1 MKTRVCRQVLPVV
14 FGVVG
19 LAFLAGGCSSASSS
33 RSVYSAGQVNQV
45 QTQELGTIISVE
57 AVTIERD
64 MGQRTSV
71 GQSVGSSVGRTIAR
85 GGDPVTAA
93 AGAVG
98 SVVGSIA
105 GTSAE
110 RAVSRRE
117 GQKIQVAMDDG
128 TTITVVQENNPPF
141 VGGERIRLVK
151 TGSHARVEL
160 NQPDDSN
167 NYIVGAQ
174 R

>member
-1 MKTRVCRQVLPVV
+1 MNTRVYRQVLPIV

-19 LAFLAGGCSSASSS
+19 LAVLAGGCSSPSSS
-33 RSVYSAGQVNQV
+33 RPVYGAGEVNQV

-57 AVTIERD
+57 AVTIEGD
-64 MGQRTSV
+64 TGQRTSM

-105 GTSAE
+105 GTSVE
-110 RAVSRRE
+110 RVASRRE

-151 TGSHARVEL
+151 TGSRARVEL
-160 NQPDDSN
+160 NQDDSS
-167 NYIVGAQ
+167 NYIVGA
-174 R
+174 RR

>member
-1 MKTRVCRQVLPVV
+1 MFALV
-14 FGVVG
+14 FGMAG
-19 LAFLAGGCSSASSS
+19 LALLAGGCSSSSSS
-33 RSVYSAGQVNQV
+33 RPVYSAGQVNQI
-45 QTQELGTIISVE
+45 QTHELGTVVSVE

-64 MGQRTSV
+64 TGQRTSV

-98 SVVGSIA
+98 AVVGSVA
-105 GTSAE
+105 GSSIE
-110 RAVSRRE
+110 RRVMRAE

-128 TTITVVQENNPPF
+128 TVISIVQENDPPF
-141 VGGERIRLVK
+141 VGGERVRVVK
-151 TGSHARVEL
+151 TGSQARVEL
-160 NQPDDSN
+160 NQAVDGN
-167 NYIVGAQ
+167 NYVIGAA

>member
-1 MKTRVCRQVLPVV
+1 MTTRAFSVVSPVMTGLLGLVLV
-14 FGVVG
+14 
-19 LAFLAGGCSSASSS
+19 LSGCSSASTTS
-33 RSVYSAGQVNQV
+33 RPVYSAGQVNQV
-45 QTQELGTIISVE
+45 QTQELGTVISVE

-64 MGQRTSV
+64 MGQRTSM

-105 GTSAE
+105 GTSVEKA
-110 RAVSRRE
+110 ASRRD

-128 TTITVVQENNPPF
+128 TTISIVQENNPPF
-141 VGGERIRLVK
+141 VGGERVRIVR
-151 TGSHARVEL
+151 TGTHAKVEL
-160 NQPDDSN
+160 NQADTS
-167 NYIVGAQ
+167 NYIVGA
-174 R
+174 RP

>member
-1 MKTRVCRQVLPVV
+1 MKSNVCRPVLPLV
-14 FGVVG
+14 FGMVG
-19 LAFLAGGCSSASSS
+19 LALLAGGCSSSSSS
-33 RSVYSAGQVNQV
+33 RPVYSAGQVNQI
-45 QTQELGTIISVE
+45 QTHELGTVVSVE

-64 MGQRTSV
+64 TGQRTSV

-98 SVVGSIA
+98 AVVGSVA
-105 GTSAE
+105 GSSIE
-110 RAVSRRE
+110 RRVMRAE

-128 TTITVVQENNPPF
+128 TVISIVQENDPPF
-141 VGGERIRLVK
+141 VGGERVRVVK
-151 TGSHARVEL
+151 IGSQARVEL
-160 NQPDDSN
+160 NQPVDSN
-167 NYIVGAQ
+167 NYVIGA